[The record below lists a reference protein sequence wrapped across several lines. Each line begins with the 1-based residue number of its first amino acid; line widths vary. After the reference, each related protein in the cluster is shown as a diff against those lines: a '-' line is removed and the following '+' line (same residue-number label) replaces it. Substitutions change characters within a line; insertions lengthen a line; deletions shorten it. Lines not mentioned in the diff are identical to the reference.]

1 MEAVDSSNV
10 PRNLSF
16 WGAMKEKHKR
26 IIEEYDET
34 QAAFEFLLGM
44 FAYEG
49 LPETVRP
56 EYLEMYLLTNGIA
69 AIRRDDKGDGE
80 YYAMMADNCGAPTP
94 YGYGEKI
101 ISRTYNG
108 HVYED
113 GISENVV
120 AWGWNNLSKTPCMD
134 AYRIGSYVAEIDTSL
149 DLLVWW
155 SRASKLFIA
164 SDNKSKE
171 MLTEAFQALKKGVPL
186 VIKSENILAEIEAG
200 KKAIEAEDL
209 SDVDYADK
217 LEKLAFIREK
227 RFDWFKDRYGMC
239 ARDTGKRAQVSV
251 DEANGGT
258 GASMIFP
265 LNMLKARQELI
276 AECNRKFGWNASVH
290 FAGAWLGEMER
301 YETTVIE
308 NGEIDIDNYDAIEQ
322 QDGADN
328 GAENGAEKGA
338 DNEPNEETANGAD
351 VEPNDEPGSTDAGSG
366 ASENGGSDPE
376 QAEIIIKIQGGDET

>member
-1 MEAVDSSNV
+1 M
-10 PRNLSF
+10 
-16 WGAMKEKHKR
+16 
-26 IIEEYDET
+26 I
-34 QAAFEFLLGM
+34 
-44 FAYEG
+44 
-49 LPETVRP
+49 
-56 EYLEMYLLTNGIA
+56 
-69 AIRRDDKGDGE
+69 
-80 YYAMMADNCGAPTP
+80 
-94 YGYGEKI
+94 
-101 ISRTYNG
+101 
-108 HVYED
+108 
-113 GISENVV
+113 
-120 AWGWNNLSKTPCMD
+120 
-134 AYRIGSYVAEIDTSL
+134 
-149 DLLVWW
+149 
-155 SRASKLFIA
+155 
-164 SDNKSKE
+164 
-171 MLTEAFQALKKGVPL
+171 TEAFQALKKGVPM

-276 AECNRKFGWNASVH
+276 DECNRKFGWSASVH

-308 NGEIDIDNYDAIEQ
+308 NGEIDIDNYDAIEEQ
-322 QDGADN
+322 NGAGIGADN
-328 GAENGAEKGA
+328 GEEKGA

-351 VEPNDEPGSTDAGSG
+351 VEPNDEPGSTDEGSG
-366 ASENGGSDPE
+366 QGENGGDNNEP
-376 QAEIIIKIQGGDET
+376 AEIIIKIQGGDEK

>member
-1 MEAVDSSNV
+1 MEPREAVDTSNIQRPV
-10 PRNLSF
+10 GFFCVL
-16 WGAMKEKHKR
+16 KEKHKR

-44 FAYEG
+44 FEYEG

-113 GISENVV
+113 GISEDVV

-134 AYRIGSYVAEIDTSL
+134 AYRVGSYVAEIDTSL

-164 SDNKSKE
+164 SDNKTKE
-171 MLTEAFQALKKGVPL
+171 MLTEAFQALKKGVPM

-209 SDVDYADK
+209 ADVDYADK

-239 ARDTGKRAQVSV
+239 ARDTGKRAQVSI

-258 GASMIFP
+258 GSSMIFP

-276 AECNRKFGWNASVH
+276 DECNRKFGWDASVH

-308 NGEIDIDNYDAIEQ
+308 NGEIDVDGYDAITEQ
-322 QDGADN
+322 EGGN
-328 GAENGAEKGA
+328 
-338 DNEPNEETANGAD
+338 NETDAAPENGAD
-351 VEPNDEPGSTDAGSG
+351 VEPNNEPEETDAGSG
-366 ASENGGSDPE
+366 EDQNRGDDNKRE
-376 QAEIIIKIQGGDET
+376 KAE

>member
-1 MEAVDSSNV
+1 MEAVDTSNNMRPV
-10 PRNLSF
+10 SF
-16 WGAMKEKHKR
+16 WGTMKEKHKR
-26 IIEEYDET
+26 MIEEYDET

-44 FAYEG
+44 FEYEG
-49 LPETVRP
+49 LPETVRT
-56 EYLEMYLLTNGIA
+56 EYLDRFFLTNA
-69 AIRRDDKGDGE
+69 CASIRKDTQGDGE
-80 YYAMMADNCGAPTP
+80 YYAMIADPCGAPTP
-94 YGYGEKI
+94 YGYGKKI
-101 ISRTYNG
+101 ISRTLNG

-113 GISENVV
+113 DIDDDAV

-155 SRASKLFIA
+155 SRASKLFVA
-164 SDNKSKE
+164 PDNKTRE
-171 MLTEAFQALKKGVPL
+171 MLTESFAAVKKGVPMS
-186 VIKSENILAEIEAG
+186 IKSENILPRIENG
-200 KKAIEAEDL
+200 QKPLEAIDL
-209 SDVDYADK
+209 TDVDYADK

-258 GASMIFP
+258 GSSMIFP
-265 LNMLKARQELI
+265 LNMLKARQEFI

-308 NGEIDIDNYDAIEQ
+308 NGDIDIDNYDAIEQ
-322 QDGADN
+322 QEGLQEGGDD
-328 GAENGAEKGA
+328 
-338 DNEPNEETANGAD
+338 EPTEEPGNAS
-351 VEPNDEPGSTDAGSG
+351 NDEPAGSDV
-366 ASENGGSDPE
+366 ER
-376 QAEIIIKIQGGDET
+376 GDEE

>member
-1 MEAVDSSNV
+1 MEAVDSSNIQR
-10 PRNLSF
+10 PISF
-16 WGAMKEKHKR
+16 WGSMKEKHKR

-44 FAYEG
+44 FEYEG
-49 LPETVRP
+49 LPDTVRP
-56 EYLEMYLLTNGIA
+56 EYLEQYLLTSGLVS
-69 AIRRDDKGDGE
+69 IRRDDKGDGE
-80 YYAMMADNCGAPTP
+80 YYAMLADTCGAPTP
-94 YGYGEKI
+94 YGYGSKI
-101 ISRTYNG
+101 ISRTENG

-113 GISENVV
+113 GISEDVV
-120 AWGWNNLSKTPCMD
+120 AWGWNNMSKTPCMD
-134 AYRIGSYVAEIDTSL
+134 AYRVGSYVAEIDTSI

-164 SDNKSKE
+164 SDNKTRE
-171 MLTEAFQALKKGVPL
+171 MLNESFAAIKKGVPMS
-186 VIKSENILAEIEAG
+186 IRSENILAEIEAG
-200 KKAIEAEDL
+200 KKSLEAVDL
-209 SDVDYADK
+209 TDVDYADK

-276 AECNRKFGWNASVH
+276 DECNRKFGWNAEVH

-308 NGEIDIDNYDAIEQ
+308 NGEIDIDNYDAITEQ
-322 QDGADN
+322 EG
-328 GAENGAEKGA
+328 ET
-338 DNEPNEETANGAD
+338 NEPSEEPTNEPTDGAD
-351 VEPNDEPGSTDAGSG
+351 VEPDNETDGSG
-366 ASENGGSDPE
+366 EGSGESENGGSDSEPT
-376 QAEIIIKIQGGDET
+376 EIVVKIQGGDEE

>member
-1 MEAVDSSNV
+1 MEAVDSSNIQRPV
-10 PRNLSF
+10 GF

-44 FAYEG
+44 FEYEG

-113 GISENVV
+113 GISEDVV

-134 AYRIGSYVAEIDTSL
+134 AYRVGSYVAEIDTSL

-155 SRASKLFIA
+155 SRASKLFIV
-164 SDNKSKE
+164 SDNKTKE
-171 MLTEAFQALKKGVPL
+171 MITDAFQSLKKGVPMS
-186 VIKSENILAEIEAG
+186 VKSENILAEIEAG
-200 KKAIEAEDL
+200 RKSLEAVDL
-209 SDVDYADK
+209 ADVDYADK

-276 AECNRKFGWNASVH
+276 DECNRKFGWNASVH

-308 NGEIDIDNYDAIEQ
+308 NGELDIDNYDAIEQ
-322 QDGADN
+322 QNGADI
-328 GAENGAEKGA
+328 GADNGAEKGA
-338 DNEPNEETANGAD
+338 DNEPNEETADGAD
-351 VEPNDEPGSTDAGSG
+351 AEPNDEPGEPDAGSG
-366 ASENGGSDPE
+366 QGENGGSDQEPE
-376 QAEIIIKIQGGDET
+376 EIIIKILGGDEK

>member
-1 MEAVDSSNV
+1 MEAVDSSNIQR
-10 PRNLSF
+10 PISF
-16 WGAMKEKHKR
+16 WGSMKEKHKR

-44 FAYEG
+44 FEYEG

-56 EYLEMYLLTNGIA
+56 EYLEQYLLTSGLVS
-69 AIRRDDKGDGE
+69 IRRDVKGDGE
-80 YYAMMADNCGAPTP
+80 YYAMLADTCGAPTP
-94 YGYGEKI
+94 YGYGSLI
-101 ISRTYNG
+101 ISRTANG

-113 GISENVV
+113 GISEDVV
-120 AWGWNNLSKTPCMD
+120 AWGWNNMSKTPCMD
-134 AYRIGSYVAEIDTSL
+134 AYRVGSYVAEIDTSI

-164 SDNKSKE
+164 SDNKTRE
-171 MLTEAFQALKKGVPL
+171 MLNESFAAIKKGVPMS
-186 VIKSENILAEIEAG
+186 IRSENILAEIEAG
-200 KKAIEAEDL
+200 KKSLEAVDL
-209 SDVDYADK
+209 TDVDYADK

-276 AECNRKFGWNASVH
+276 DECNRKFGWNAEVH

-308 NGEIDIDNYDAIEQ
+308 NGEIDIDNYDAITEQ
-322 QDGADN
+322 EG
-328 GAENGAEKGA
+328 ET
-338 DNEPNEETANGAD
+338 NEPSEDPTNEPTNGAD
-351 VEPNDEPGSTDAGSG
+351 TEPDNETDGSG
-366 ASENGGSDPE
+366 EGSGESENGGSDSEPT
-376 QAEIIIKIQGGDET
+376 EIVIKIQGGDEE

>member
-1 MEAVDSSNV
+1 MQAVDSSNI
-10 PRNLSF
+10 PRPLSF
-16 WGAMKEKHKR
+16 WGSMKEKNKR

-44 FAYEG
+44 FEYEG
-49 LPETVRP
+49 LPETVCP
-56 EYLEMYLLTNGIA
+56 EYLDLYLLTNGIA
-69 AIRRDDKGDGE
+69 SIRRDPKGDGE
-80 YYAMMADNCGAPTP
+80 YYAMLADNCGAPTP
-94 YGYGEKI
+94 NGYGKQI
-101 ISRTYNG
+101 ISRTENG

-113 GISENVV
+113 AIESDEV
-120 AWGWNNLSKTPCMD
+120 AWGWNNLSKTPCTD
-134 AYRIGSYVAEIDTSL
+134 AYRIGAYVAEIDTSL

-155 SRASKLFIA
+155 SRACKVFIA
-164 SDNKSKE
+164 DDNKTKQQ
-171 MLTEAFQALKKGVPL
+171 LIEAFQALKKGVPMT
-186 VIKSENILAEIEAG
+186 IQSENILAEIEAG
-200 KKAIEAEDL
+200 HRALESQDL

-265 LNMLKARQELI
+265 LNMLKARQEFI
-276 AECNRKFGWNASVH
+276 DQCNRKFGWNAEVH

-308 NGEIDIDNYDAIEQ
+308 NGEIDIDKYDAVEESNDESSGEVSEQ
-322 QDGADN
+322 S
-328 GAENGAEKGA
+328 
-338 DNEPNEETANGAD
+338 NEET
-351 VEPNDEPGSTDAGSG
+351 GSDAGS
-366 ASENGGSDPE
+366 SESKNRGDSEESEETSKDVR
-376 QAEIIIKIQGGDET
+376 GGDDQ

>member
-1 MEAVDSSNV
+1 MEAVDSSNIQR
-10 PRNLSF
+10 PISF
-16 WGAMKEKHKR
+16 WGSMKEKHKR

-44 FAYEG
+44 FEYEG

-56 EYLEMYLLTNGIA
+56 EYLEQYLLTSGLVS
-69 AIRRDDKGDGE
+69 IRRDEKGDGE
-80 YYAMMADNCGAPTP
+80 YYAMLADTCGAPTP
-94 YGYGEKI
+94 YGYGSKI
-101 ISRTYNG
+101 ISRTANG

-113 GISENVV
+113 GISEDVV
-120 AWGWNNLSKTPCMD
+120 AWGWNNMSKTPCMD
-134 AYRIGSYVAEIDTSL
+134 AYRVGSYVAEIDTSI

-164 SDNKSKE
+164 SDNKTRE
-171 MLTEAFQALKKGVPL
+171 MLNESFAAIKKGVPMS
-186 VIKSENILAEIEAG
+186 IRSENILAEIEAG
-200 KKAIEAEDL
+200 KKSLEAVDL
-209 SDVDYADK
+209 TDVDYADK

-276 AECNRKFGWNASVH
+276 DECNRKFGWSAEVH
-290 FAGAWLGEMER
+290 FAGAWLGEIER

-308 NGEIDIDNYDAIEQ
+308 NGEIDIDNYDAITEQ
-322 QDGADN
+322 EG
-328 GAENGAEKGA
+328 ET
-338 DNEPNEETANGAD
+338 NEPSEEPENEPTNGAD
-351 VEPNDEPGSTDAGSG
+351 TEPDNEEDGSG
-366 ASENGGSDPE
+366 EGSGESENGGSDSEPT
-376 QAEIIIKIQGGDET
+376 EIVIKIQGGDEE

>member
-1 MEAVDSSNV
+1 MEAVDSSNIQR
-10 PRNLSF
+10 PISF
-16 WGAMKEKHKR
+16 WGSMKEKHKR

-44 FAYEG
+44 FEYEG

-56 EYLEMYLLTNGIA
+56 EYLEQYLLTSGLVS
-69 AIRRDDKGDGE
+69 IRRDDKGDGE
-80 YYAMMADNCGAPTP
+80 YYAMLADTCGAPTP
-94 YGYGEKI
+94 YGYGSLI
-101 ISRTYNG
+101 ISRTANG

-113 GISENVV
+113 GISEDVV
-120 AWGWNNLSKTPCMD
+120 AWGWNNMSKTPCMD
-134 AYRIGSYVAEIDTSL
+134 AYRVGSYVAEIDTSI

-164 SDNKSKE
+164 SDNKTRE
-171 MLTEAFQALKKGVPL
+171 MLNESFAAIKKGVPMS
-186 VIKSENILAEIEAG
+186 IRSENILAEIEAG
-200 KKAIEAEDL
+200 KKSLEAVDL
-209 SDVDYADK
+209 TDVGYADK

-276 AECNRKFGWNASVH
+276 DECNRKFGWNAEVH

-308 NGEIDIDNYDAIEQ
+308 NGEIDIDNYDAITEQ
-322 QDGADN
+322 EG
-328 GAENGAEKGA
+328 ET
-338 DNEPNEETANGAD
+338 NEPSEEPTNEPTNGAD
-351 VEPNDEPGSTDAGSG
+351 TEPDNETDGSG
-366 ASENGGSDPE
+366 EGSSPSENGGSDSEPT
-376 QAEIIIKIQGGDET
+376 EIVIKIQGGDEE

>member
-1 MEAVDSSNV
+1 MEAVDSSNIQR
-10 PRNLSF
+10 PISF
-16 WGAMKEKHKR
+16 WGSMKEKHKR

-44 FAYEG
+44 FEYEG

-56 EYLEMYLLTNGIA
+56 EYLEQYLLTSGLVS
-69 AIRRDDKGDGE
+69 IRRDEKGDGE
-80 YYAMMADNCGAPTP
+80 YYAMLADTCGAPTP
-94 YGYGEKI
+94 YGYGSKI
-101 ISRTYNG
+101 ISRTENG

-113 GISENVV
+113 GISEDVV
-120 AWGWNNLSKTPCMD
+120 AWGWNNMSKTPCMD
-134 AYRIGSYVAEIDTSL
+134 AYRVGSYVAEIDTSI

-164 SDNKSKE
+164 SDNKTRE
-171 MLTEAFQALKKGVPL
+171 MLNESFAAIKKGVPMS
-186 VIKSENILAEIEAG
+186 IRSENILAEIEAG
-200 KKAIEAEDL
+200 KKSLEAVDL
-209 SDVDYADK
+209 TDVDYADK

-239 ARDTGKRAQVSV
+239 ARDTGKRAQVSI

-265 LNMLKARQELI
+265 LNMLRARQELI
-276 AECNRKFGWNASVH
+276 DECNRKFGWSAEVH

-308 NGEIDIDNYDAIEQ
+308 NGEIDIDNYDAITEQ
-322 QDGADN
+322 EG
-328 GAENGAEKGA
+328 ET
-338 DNEPNEETANGAD
+338 NEPSKEPENEPTNGAD
-351 VEPNDEPGSTDAGSG
+351 TEPEHEEDGSG
-366 ASENGGSDPE
+366 EGSGESENGGSDSEPT
-376 QAEIIIKIQGGDET
+376 EIVIKIQGGDEE

>member
-1 MEAVDSSNV
+1 MEAVDSSNIQR
-10 PRNLSF
+10 PISF
-16 WGAMKEKHKR
+16 WGSMKEKHKR

-44 FAYEG
+44 FEYEG

-56 EYLEMYLLTNGIA
+56 EYLEQYLLTSGLVS
-69 AIRRDDKGDGE
+69 IRRDDKGDGE
-80 YYAMMADNCGAPTP
+80 YYAMLADTCGAPTP
-94 YGYGEKI
+94 YGYGSKI
-101 ISRTYNG
+101 ISRTENG

-113 GISENVV
+113 GISEDVV
-120 AWGWNNLSKTPCMD
+120 AWGWNNMSKTPCMD
-134 AYRIGSYVAEIDTSL
+134 AYRVGSYVAEIDTSI

-164 SDNKSKE
+164 SDNKTRE
-171 MLTEAFQALKKGVPL
+171 MLNESFAAIKKGVPMS
-186 VIKSENILAEIEAG
+186 IRSENILAEIEAG
-200 KKAIEAEDL
+200 KKSLEAVDL
-209 SDVDYADK
+209 TDVDYADK

-276 AECNRKFGWNASVH
+276 DECNRKFGWSAEVH

-308 NGEIDIDNYDAIEQ
+308 NGEIDIDNYDAITEQ
-322 QDGADN
+322 EGETNEPSEEPTNEPKN
-328 GAENGAEKGA
+328 GENSEP
-338 DNEPNEETANGAD
+338 DNE
-351 VEPNDEPGSTDAGSG
+351 TDGSG
-366 ASENGGSDPE
+366 EGSGESENGGSDSEPT
-376 QAEIIIKIQGGDET
+376 EIVIKIQGGNEE

>member
-1 MEAVDSSNV
+1 MEAVDSSNIQR
-10 PRNLSF
+10 PISF
-16 WGAMKEKHKR
+16 WGSMKEKHKR

-44 FAYEG
+44 FEYEG

-56 EYLEMYLLTNGIA
+56 EYLEQYLLTSGLVS
-69 AIRRDDKGDGE
+69 IRRDDKGDGE
-80 YYAMMADNCGAPTP
+80 YYAMLADTCGAPTP
-94 YGYGEKI
+94 YGYGSKI
-101 ISRTYNG
+101 ISRTENG

-113 GISENVV
+113 GISEDVV
-120 AWGWNNLSKTPCMD
+120 AWGWNNMSKTPCMD
-134 AYRIGSYVAEIDTSL
+134 AYRVGSYVAEIDTSI

-164 SDNKSKE
+164 SDNKTRE
-171 MLTEAFQALKKGVPL
+171 MLNESFAAIKKGVPMS
-186 VIKSENILAEIEAG
+186 IRSENILAEIEAG
-200 KKAIEAEDL
+200 KKSLEAVDL
-209 SDVDYADK
+209 TDVDYADK

-276 AECNRKFGWNASVH
+276 DECNRKFGWSAEVH
-290 FAGAWLGEMER
+290 FAGAWLGEIER

-308 NGEIDIDNYDAIEQ
+308 NGEIDIDNYDAITEQ
-322 QDGADN
+322 EG
-328 GAENGAEKGA
+328 ET
-338 DNEPNEETANGAD
+338 NEPSEEPENEPTNGAD
-351 VEPNDEPGSTDAGSG
+351 TEPDNEEDGSG
-366 ASENGGSDPE
+366 EGSGESENGGSDSEPT
-376 QAEIIIKIQGGDET
+376 EIVIKIQGGDEE

>member
-1 MEAVDSSNV
+1 MEAVDSSNIQR
-10 PRNLSF
+10 PISF
-16 WGAMKEKHKR
+16 WGSMKEKHKR

-44 FAYEG
+44 FEYEG

-56 EYLEMYLLTNGIA
+56 EYLEQYLLTSGLVS
-69 AIRRDDKGDGE
+69 IRRDDKGDGE
-80 YYAMMADNCGAPTP
+80 YYAMLADTCGAPTP
-94 YGYGEKI
+94 YGYGSLI
-101 ISRTYNG
+101 ISRTANG

-113 GISENVV
+113 GISEDVV
-120 AWGWNNLSKTPCMD
+120 AWGWNNMSKTPCMD
-134 AYRIGSYVAEIDTSL
+134 AYRVGSYVAEIDTSI

-164 SDNKSKE
+164 SDNKTRE
-171 MLTEAFQALKKGVPL
+171 MLNESFAAIKKGVPMS
-186 VIKSENILAEIEAG
+186 IRSENILAEIEAG
-200 KKAIEAEDL
+200 KKSLEAVDL
-209 SDVDYADK
+209 TDVDYADK
-217 LEKLAFIREK
+217 LDKLAFIREK

-276 AECNRKFGWNASVH
+276 DECNRKFGWNAEVH

-308 NGEIDIDNYDAIEQ
+308 NGEIDIDNYDAITEQ
-322 QDGADN
+322 EGETNEPSEEPENEPTDGADT
-328 GAENGAEKGA
+328 EP
-338 DNEPNEETANGAD
+338 DNE
-351 VEPNDEPGSTDAGSG
+351 TDGSG
-366 ASENGGSDPE
+366 EGSGESENGGSDSEPT
-376 QAEIIIKIQGGDET
+376 EIVIKIQGGDEE

>member
-1 MEAVDSSNV
+1 MEAVDSSNIQRPV
-10 PRNLSF
+10 GF

-34 QAAFEFLLGM
+34 LAAFEFLLGM
-44 FAYEG
+44 FEYEG

-113 GISENVV
+113 GISEDVV

-134 AYRIGSYVAEIDTSL
+134 AYRVGSYVAEIDTSL

-164 SDNKSKE
+164 SDNKAKE
-171 MLTEAFQALKKGVPL
+171 MLTEAFQALKKGVPM

-258 GASMIFP
+258 GSSMIFP

-276 AECNRKFGWNASVH
+276 DECNRKFGWNASVH
-290 FAGAWLGEMER
+290 FAGAWLGEVER

-308 NGEIDIDNYDAIEQ
+308 NGELDIDNYDAIEQ
-322 QDGADN
+322 QNGADN
-328 GAENGAEKGA
+328 GAENGEN
-338 DNEPNEETANGAD
+338 NEPNEETANGAD
-351 VEPNDEPGSTDAGSG
+351 VEPNNEPGDPDAGSG
-366 ASENGGSDPE
+366 ESENGGSDNQPE
-376 QAEIIIKIQGGDET
+376 EIIIKIQGGDEK

>member
-1 MEAVDSSNV
+1 MEVVDSSNIQRPV
-10 PRNLSF
+10 SF
-16 WGAMKEKHKR
+16 WGSMKEKHKR

-44 FAYEG
+44 FEYEG
-49 LPETVRP
+49 LPETVRT
-56 EYLEMYLLTNGIA
+56 EYLDMYFLTNSIA
-69 AIRRDDKGDGE
+69 SIRRDDKGDGE
-80 YYAMMADNCGAPTP
+80 YYAMIADTCGAPTP

-101 ISRTYNG
+101 ISRTENG

-113 GISENVV
+113 GISDDVV

-134 AYRIGSYVAEIDTSL
+134 AYRVGAYVAEIDTSL

-164 SDNKSKE
+164 SDNKTKE

-186 VIKSENILAEIEAG
+186 SIKSENILAEIEAG
-200 KKAIEAEDL
+200 KKSLEAVDL
-209 SDVDYADK
+209 ADVDYADK

-265 LNMLKARQELI
+265 LNMLKARQEFI

-308 NGEIDIDNYDAIEQ
+308 NGELDVDGYDAITEQ
-322 QDGADN
+322 EGGNDEADT
-328 GAENGAEKGA
+328 APENGAVIESN
-338 DNEPNEETANGAD
+338 NEPGEA
-351 VEPNDEPGSTDAGSG
+351 DAGSG
-366 ASENGGSDPE
+366 EDQNRGDYNE
-376 QAEIIIKIQGGDET
+376 QNKAE

>member
-1 MEAVDSSNV
+1 MEAVDSSNIQRPV
-10 PRNLSF
+10 GF

-44 FAYEG
+44 FEYEG
-49 LPETVRP
+49 LPETVRT

-69 AIRRDDKGDGE
+69 AIRRDDKGDGK

-113 GISENVV
+113 GISEDVV

-134 AYRIGSYVAEIDTSL
+134 AYRVGSYVAEIDTSL

-171 MLTEAFQALKKGVPL
+171 MLTEAFQALKKGVPM

-209 SDVDYADK
+209 ADVDYADK

-258 GASMIFP
+258 GSSMIFP

-276 AECNRKFGWNASVH
+276 DECNRKFGWNASVH

-322 QDGADN
+322 QNGADN
-328 GAENGAEKGA
+328 GAEIGA

-351 VEPNDEPGSTDAGSG
+351 VEQNDEPGEPDAGSG
-366 ASENGGSDPE
+366 QGENGGSDKQPE
-376 QAEIIIKIQGGDET
+376 EIIIKIQGGDET

>member
-1 MEAVDSSNV
+1 MEAVDSSNIRRPV
-10 PRNLSF
+10 SF
-16 WGAMKEKHKR
+16 WGSMKEKHKR

-44 FAYEG
+44 FEYEG
-49 LPETVRP
+49 LPETVRT
-56 EYLEMYLLTNGIA
+56 EYLDQYFLTNGIA
-69 AIRRDDKGDGE
+69 SIRRDDKGDGE
-80 YYAMMADNCGAPTP
+80 YYAMLADTCGAPTP
-94 YGYGEKI
+94 NGYGSKI
-101 ISRTYNG
+101 ISRTANG

-113 GISENVV
+113 GISDNVV
-120 AWGWNNLSKTPCMD
+120 AWGWNNLTKTPCMD
-134 AYRIGSYVAEIDTSL
+134 AYRVGSYVAEIDTSL

-164 SDNKSKE
+164 RDNKTKE
-171 MLTEAFQALKKGVPL
+171 MLTEAFAAVKKGVPL
-186 VIKSENILAEIEAG
+186 SIKSENILAEIEAG
-200 KKAIEAEDL
+200 KKSLEAVDL
-209 SDVDYADK
+209 ADVDYADK

-265 LNMLKARQELI
+265 LNMLKARQEFI
-276 AECNRKFGWNASVH
+276 DECNRKFGWNASVH

-308 NGEIDIDNYDAIEQ
+308 NGEIDVDGYDAIKDKE
-322 QDGADN
+322 GGN
-328 GAENGAEKGA
+328 
-338 DNEPNEETANGAD
+338 NEPNESPENGTD
-351 VEPNDEPGSTDAGSG
+351 IEPDNEPGETDAGSG
-366 ASENGGSDPE
+366 EDQTGEDDPE
-376 QAEIIIKIQGGDET
+376 QKKTE

>member
-1 MEAVDSSNV
+1 MEAVDSSNIQR
-10 PRNLSF
+10 PISF
-16 WGAMKEKHKR
+16 WGSMKEKHKR

-44 FAYEG
+44 FEYEG

-56 EYLEMYLLTNGIA
+56 EYLEQYLLTSGLVS
-69 AIRRDDKGDGE
+69 IRRDDKGDGE
-80 YYAMMADNCGAPTP
+80 YYAMLADTCGAPTP
-94 YGYGEKI
+94 YGYGSKI
-101 ISRTYNG
+101 ISRTENG

-113 GISENVV
+113 GISEDVV
-120 AWGWNNLSKTPCMD
+120 AWGWNNMSKTPCMD
-134 AYRIGSYVAEIDTSL
+134 AYRVGSYVAEIDTSI

-164 SDNKSKE
+164 SDNKTRE
-171 MLTEAFQALKKGVPL
+171 MLNESFAAIKKGVPMS
-186 VIKSENILAEIEAG
+186 IRSENILAEIEAG
-200 KKAIEAEDL
+200 KKSLEAVDL
-209 SDVDYADK
+209 TDVDYADK

-265 LNMLKARQELI
+265 LNMLRARQELI
-276 AECNRKFGWNASVH
+276 DECNRKFGWSAEVH

-308 NGEIDIDNYDAIEQ
+308 NGEIDIDNYDAITEQ
-322 QDGADN
+322 EG
-328 GAENGAEKGA
+328 ET
-338 DNEPNEETANGAD
+338 NEPSEEPENEPTNGAD
-351 VEPNDEPGSTDAGSG
+351 IEPDNETDGSG
-366 ASENGGSDPE
+366 EGSGESENGGSDSEPT
-376 QAEIIIKIQGGDET
+376 EIVIKIQGGDEE